1 MGPKNLFLL
10 ILASPSLAV
19 ARPWPKATDSVD
31 RPNAETIIANS
42 VGINMG
48 IYGQSLD
55 FTSAWLCF

>member
-19 ARPWPKATDSVD
+19 D

-42 VGINMG
+42 TGINMG